1 MPIYLDTHIVIWL
14 AGGESSRL
22 SEPVRQLIRNS
33 DLLISPTVALELQV
47 LHEIGRIT
55 DDVATVLGDLERSLD
70 LKVCSRSF
78 TSVVEHAAEL
88 SWTRDPFDR
97 LIVGQAAVG
106 SNILITKDVLI
117 RKNYAHAVW

>member
-78 TSVVEHAAEL
+78 TSVVEHAVGV

-97 LIVGQAAVG
+97 LIVGQAAAG

-117 RKNYAHAVW
+117 RKN